1 LSILLAPIFIIL
13 SASAEAERDRPRER
27 ITGVKCKSISARWRG
42 RFLRASV
49 PFGWRQEGGDLVP
62 VPEQQVAITGMRRL
76 QAKGFSLRA
85 IRDRM
90 AAEGE
95 KLSHVTVDDALT
107 AALVDAA

>member
-1 LSILLAPIFIIL
+1 
-13 SASAEAERDRPRER
+13 
-27 ITGVKCKSISARWRG
+27 
-42 RFLRASV
+42 
-49 PFGWRQEGGDLVP
+49 
-62 VPEQQVAITGMRRL
+62 MRRL